1 MVLLLLAAT
10 LLYALLG
17 SVFDSVVLLLSIVAV
32 AAIVYQELRTQRVLE
47 ALYHSTR
54 GRVKNVFR
62 KLDHCSGTASGMCS
76 SWQAAPANTSRYC
89 GT

>member
-32 AAIVYQELRTQRVLE
+32 AAISVYQELRT
-47 ALYHSTR
+47 S
-54 GRVKNVFR
+54 G
-62 KLDHCSGTASGMCS
+62 CSKPCTTWRAR
-76 SWQAAPANTSRYC
+76 AAPW
-89 GT
+89 